1 MKCEEEG
8 THEKLVMLKNCKI
21 LKNDCQNTIILLRIR
36 AFWWMNESTLMSLQ
50 LMSLQLPLTHTIV
63 IVIIAFLHAFTTAL
77 DGKISF
83 LVNFSCYTFATDWNT
98 QKKKTE
104 GVGRR
109 RSRRDELKKEYPALM
124 SERESEGADNSIF
137 LNFQKKTL

>member
-50 LMSLQLPLTHTIV
+50 LPLTHTIV

-98 QKKKTE
+98 KKKTE

>member
-63 IVIIAFLHAFTTAL
+63 IVIIAFLHAFTAL

-83 LVNFSCYTFATDWNT
+83 LVNFSCYTFATDWIH
-98 QKKKTE
+98 KKKD
-104 GVGRR
+104 R
-109 RSRRDELKKEYPALM
+109 RSRKKKKSKGRVE
-124 SERESEGADNSIF
+124 ERISGVDVRKRKWRSR
-137 LNFQKKTL
+137 

>member
-1 MKCEEEG
+1 MWGRRHARK
-8 THEKLVMLKNCKI
+8 TRHAEKL
-21 LKNDCQNTIILLRIR
+21 QNPQERLSEHNNTFAYQSVL
-36 AFWWMNESTLMSLQ
+36 MNEWVDAHVSSTHVS
-50 LMSLQLPLTHTIV
+50 STSIDPYNRHRHHRLPSRIYSTRWENFFSSEF
-63 IVIIAFLHAFTTAL
+63 FLL
-77 DGKISF
+77 YICDWLK
-83 LVNFSCYTFATDWNT
+83 YT
-98 QKKKTE
+98 KKKTE